1 MLPIPC
7 RRGSGVLP
15 VPGTGSAAA
24 AAGGTRAPACT
35 GSSRLRWAREAL
47 PRVGRVRTP
56 SRQTGGTQNPQLG
69 QDGRA
74 VQNTWNK
81 NLAQNLWDILGQQEM
96 RTIRMYT

>member
-1 MLPIPC
+1 M
-7 RRGSGVLP
+7 
-15 VPGTGSAAA
+15 
-24 AAGGTRAPACT
+24 
-35 GSSRLRWAREAL
+35 
-47 PRVGRVRTP
+47 GRVRTP

-96 RTIRMYT
+96 RTIRMYTWGMGFKTLACPGWRAQDPWDSRAG